1 MKKKP
6 NVWTLTQAP
15 RVLGEPRS
23 EASESKVSVESGLEP
38 GCVFREEARSK
49 ANRSQSQRTFT
60 RALRSRPAP
69 WTGNL
74 RFRLTPSSRAG
85 LAHEEVHEL
94 PVGPHTRAAS
104 PPRGHLRASWGPSG
118 DRGASSPAVGGPQ
131 GGRGFLPARLPQP
144 HQGNPYSPGA
154 CRYPYPP
161 PLGRPFW
168 QDRRRQTHPTTGG
181 WLAPTM
187 GG

>member
-104 PPRGHLRASWGPSG
+104 PPRGHLRGVLGAFGRPWGILACRRGPSG
-118 DRGASSPAVGGPQ
+118 RPRVSSSSPAATSSREPILPGGLS
-131 GGRGFLPARLPQP
+131 LPLPT
-144 HQGNPYSPGA
+144 
-154 CRYPYPP
+154 